1 MYKIENLDQE
11 LDISEVIGTFADAA
25 KQLNLN
31 FDYMGPSMML
41 DLMTISI
48 WSDCE
53 RIDVNFDYRLYVRNE
68 LNSLTIE
75 EAKEIIQEEIKNY

>member
-1 MYKIENLDQE
+1 MHKIENLEQL
-11 LDISEVIGTFADAA
+11 LDISEVIDTFADAA
-25 KQLNLN
+25 KELNLN
-31 FDYMGPSMML
+31 FDYMGPSSML

-53 RIDVNFDYRLYVRNE
+53 RIDFNFTYPLYVRNE